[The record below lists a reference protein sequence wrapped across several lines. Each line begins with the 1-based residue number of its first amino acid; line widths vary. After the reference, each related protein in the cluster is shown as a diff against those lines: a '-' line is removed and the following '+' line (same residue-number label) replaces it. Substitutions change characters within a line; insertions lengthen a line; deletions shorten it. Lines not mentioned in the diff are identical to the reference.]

1 MVEIIIG
8 ILMIVSF
15 LGMVW
20 YCVKGFNLMVG
31 FFVMATLW
39 TVLAFIGNALSRF
52 LLWSDFDGY
61 RDRSNADSEGC

>member
-39 TVLAFIGNALSRF
+39 TVLAFIGNALSPDLTALNF
-52 LLWSDFDGY
+52 VDTITNIYQTGP
-61 RDRSNADSEGC
+61 A